1 MRRFRPLVRAD
12 RVTRGSFV
20 NPTTFRSVGAV
31 LAVALSAV
39 VLPASAAG
47 AAEGKAAK
55 PATSGAVDSATTESF
70 GRIADAV
77 LTERTAALLDSQQV
91 RRITPLKDKKV
102 RLSDRLSRTEHT
114 GLSTLRT
121 RKARLAGL
129 GEAYTGA
136 DTEVTVDKTRVKDGR
151 ATVQVTETT
160 TLKYKK
166 IRGDEPASTGFQA
179 HHELN
184 FAAKPDGTWEL
195 TGITPKDDGLRQIN
209 QPAPA
214 TTVRGVAATSYPSAT
229 RAATTRPSRQQ
240 LKPAGTYNYKAMA
253 AYAEKYWKNYNPA
266 YRKFNDAGGDC
277 TNFVSQALKAG
288 GWKHDSGVYS
298 DYTNWWYDASYQSTS
313 WVGANEWSWF
323 TLHHKRATNLSNVYY
338 MGVGDIMQM
347 DFDRDGSK
355 DHTMIVSY
363 RSSSGVPY
371 LTYHSVNTYRKSVAS
386 IIASYPTAYYYAY
399 RT

>member
-1 MRRFRPLVRAD
+1 MKA
-12 RVTRGSFV
+12 
-20 NPTTFRSVGAV
+20 TTFRSVGA
-31 LAVALSAV
+31 LLTVALSAV

-47 AAEGKAAK
+47 AAEPRTAG
-55 PATSGAVDSATTESF
+55 TGAVDRATSQSF
-70 GRIADAV
+70 EQLAEAV
-77 LTERTAALLDSQQV
+77 LTERTAALLDN
-91 RRITPLKDKKV
+91 RPAGRIAPAKKLKNKKA
-102 RLSDRLSRTEHT
+102 RLSAKVTRTENS
-114 GLSTLRT
+114 GLSTLRS
-121 RKARLAGL
+121 RKSRLAGL

-136 DTEVTVDKTRVKDGR
+136 DTRVTVDRTRVKGGQ

-160 TLKYKK
+160 TLTYKK
-166 IRGDEPASTGFQA
+166 VRGDEPATTGFEA
-179 HHELN
+179 HHELK

-195 TGITPKDDGLRQIN
+195 TGIRSTDGGLPQIN
-209 QPAPA
+209 QPTVAPA
-214 TTVRGVAATSYPSAT
+214 APSVGATALPKAT
-229 RAATTRPSRQQ
+229 RAAITRPARPQT
-240 LKPAGTYNYKAMA
+240 KPAGKYNYKAMA

-277 TNFVSQALKAG
+277 TNFISQALKAG

-386 IIASYPTAYYYAY
+386 IIASNPNAYYYAY